1 MKKIILIAIISLIFA
16 YYSSIVFSLYNF
28 HKAIFFKN
36 ENLIKKYIN
45 FKTLKINLKENIEN
59 TIKSEIEKDKTL
71 DPATKLLTYNLAS
84 NFSEILISN
93 YINSKDI
100 TLLLNKTIKD
110 EIPKPN
116 LAKTYLVIIKLNFNS
131 WNEIYINYERNNEK
145 IPVIFKRD
153 MFIWRLAGIKF
164 NSDQIKRIIK

>member
-1 MKKIILIAIISLIFA
+1 M
-16 YYSSIVFSLYNF
+16 
-28 HKAIFFKN
+28 
-36 ENLIKKYIN
+36 
-45 FKTLKINLKENIEN
+45 
-59 TIKSEIEKDKTL
+59 
-71 DPATKLLTYNLAS
+71 LTYNLAS

-131 WNEIYINYERNNEK
+131 FNEIYINYERNNEQ

-164 NSDQIKRIIK
+164 NSDQIKRIIEFCVR

>member
-1 MKKIILIAIISLIFA
+1 MKKIILTAIISLIFA

-45 FKTLKINLKENIEN
+45 FKTLKINLKKNIEN

-116 LAKTYLVIIKLNFNS
+116 LAKTYLD
-131 WNEIYINYERNNEK
+131 YERNNEK

-164 NSDQIKRIIK
+164 NFDQIKRIIK